1 MKSIVYNGPNK
12 IDVEDK
18 PMPICSDNEVLIKV
32 AYSGICGT
40 DLNIYVGAH
49 PRAAAPLIIGHELS
63 GVVAEDY
70 PSLPKGTPVTVRPLL
85 FCGECTPCLT
95 GNSHVCKT
103 LKLIGIDTDGS
114 MAEYVK
120 VPADKIH
127 VLPEDIS
134 LELGA
139 FTEPLAVGVHA
150 VKRSGFSFGNS
161 AIVFGAGTIGLS
173 VASSL
178 KLLYK
183 ANTLIVET
191 NPFRR
196 KIAEELGFTVIDP
209 SKDNLDAA
217 VSNFTNGNGV
227 DFVFDCAGHPKV
239 AEQLVGLVKV
249 HGTVVIVG
257 AYKKPAALDL
267 LGMMFKEVNVM
278 GVRVYEPEDFDIAI
292 KLLEEPFDFGKI
304 ITHILPVEKAQEGF
318 DVLLSGGDAV
328 KVMFKF

>member
-18 PMPICSDNEVLIKV
+18 PIPDCSDGEVLIKV

-49 PRAAAPLIIGHELS
+49 PRATAPLIFGHELS
-63 GVVAEDY
+63 GLIAEDY

-85 FCGECTPCLT
+85 FCGKCTPCLT
-95 GNSHVCKT
+95 GNSHVCKS
-103 LKLIGIDTDGS
+103 LKLIGIDRDGS
-114 MAEYVK
+114 MADYVK
-120 VPADKIH
+120 VSIDKIH
-127 VLPEDIS
+127 VLPESVS

-139 FTEPLAVGVHA
+139 ITEPLAVGVHA
-150 VKRSGFSFGNS
+150 VKRSGISIGNS
-161 AIVFGAGTIGLS
+161 ALIFGAGTIGLS

-183 ANTLIVET
+183 ANIFIVET

-209 SKDNLDAA
+209 SKANLEVA
-217 VSNFTNGNGV
+217 VSEFTNANGV
-227 DFVFDCAGHPKV
+227 DFVFDCAGHPIV

-292 KLLEEPFDFGKI
+292 KLLGESFDFGKI